1 MVPLASGIYLH
12 LKGLFWQAVSS
23 LAITARFNNTTCVGK
38 TIVSIVNQ
46 SKSTWS
52 IQFSYELVILTQ
64 GSLTGSFLLPNANL
78 DTILYQI
85 IVVDM
90 HSVEE

>member
-1 MVPLASGIYLH
+1 M
-12 LKGLFWQAVSS
+12 
-23 LAITARFNNTTCVGK
+23 RGK
-38 TIVSIVNQ
+38 SDKVSIVDQ

-52 IQFSYELVILTQ
+52 IQFPYELVILTL

-85 IVVDM
+85 IAVDM
-90 HSVEE
+90 HSVGE